1 MLEVKAIRRALQLM
15 VEDLQMLEGRISNVE
30 TEILSRSD
38 TIEVESEEDMEDM
51 DIICPPLDRDSQ
63 QTIQDKEGLQEWRRS
78 REIELGDEYDG

>member
-1 MLEVKAIRRALQLM
+1 MMLEVKAIRRALQLV
-15 VEDLQMLEGRISNVE
+15 VEDLKMLEGRVCNVE

-38 TIEVESEEDMEDM
+38 TIEVESEEDM